1 MLLKRRRPYA
11 VGSVIVVIALA
22 VSLFVVAT
30 PVGASPGPINRTNSQ
45 INSLQA
51 RAQALAEQIT
61 NDQAKVS
68 GAAEQY
74 DEQTVF
80 LQEDRATLVK
90 TDDRLKTTRRQLAA
104 VRLRAQ
110 TAAIEAYVTGDGLDS
125 QVGAVLNSS
134 VNDAQS
140 AAVYSDVVVHTLN
153 AAVNQLHV
161 VSAKLAAERATQSR
175 TLEAA
180 AQAQRSAA
188 RARAVA
194 QAATLNADSALRQ
207 VKGQLY
213 QLTIQREQE
222 LAAAAAARAA
232 AALRAA
238 EKAAAARAAKAA
250 AAAAAAAKRAHANGG
265 NTTVGTTSD
274 TGGGVNLSGG
284 GGADGA
290 WPYGPGTGGGQPGYG
305 QPLDPV
311 GTNTQGQ
318 QAVAAA
324 ESYLGV
330 PYVWGGA
337 SRQGVDCSGLA
348 MLVWEAAGVDLLH
361 GATIQDQESAR
372 VSLADIEPGDLLFY
386 HFPND
391 GALPITHV
399 AIYIGSGPYGTQ
411 TIIQAAEVGTNV
423 AYYPMY
429 WQGFVSVG
437 QP

>member
-1 MLLKRRRPYA
+1 MLLKRRRPCA
-11 VGSVIVVIALA
+11 VGSVIPVIALA

-30 PVGASPGPINRTNSQ
+30 PAGASPGPINRTNSQ

-265 NTTVGTTSD
+265 NTTVATTSD
-274 TGGGVNLSGG
+274 TGAGANISGG

-348 MLVWEAAGVDLLH
+348 LLVWQAAGVDLLH

>member
-1 MLLKRRRPYA
+1 MLLKRRHPCA
-11 VGSVIVVIALA
+11 AESVIAVIALA
-22 VSLFVVAT
+22 VSLFVVAA
-30 PVGASPGPINRTNSQ
+30 PAGASPGPINRTNSQ

-161 VSAKLAAERATQSR
+161 VSEELAAERATQSR
-175 TLEAA
+175 TLQAA

-194 QAATLNADSALRQ
+194 QAATSNTDSALRQ

-238 EKAAAARAAKAA
+238 EKAVAARAAKAA

-305 QPLDPV
+305 QPLEPV

>member
-1 MLLKRRRPYA
+1 MLLKRRRPCA
-11 VGSVIVVIALA
+11 VGSVIPVIALA
-22 VSLFVVAT
+22 VSLFVVAA
-30 PVGASPGPINRTNSQ
+30 PAGASPGPINRTNSQ

-161 VSAKLAAERATQSR
+161 VSEELAAERATQSR
-175 TLEAA
+175 TLQAA

-194 QAATLNADSALRQ
+194 QAATSNTDSALRQ

>member
-1 MLLKRRRPYA
+1 MLLKRRHPCA
-11 VGSVIVVIALA
+11 AESVIAVIALA
-22 VSLFVVAT
+22 VSLFVVAA
-30 PVGASPGPINRTNSQ
+30 PAGASPGPINRTNSQ

-80 LQEDRATLVK
+80 LQEDRAMLVK
-90 TDDRLKTTRRQLAA
+90 TDNRLKEIRRQLTA

-265 NTTVGTTSD
+265 NTTVATTSD

-348 MLVWEAAGVDLLH
+348 MLVWQAAGVDLLH

>member
-1 MLLKRRRPYA
+1 MLLKRRHPCA
-11 VGSVIVVIALA
+11 AESVIAVIALA
-22 VSLFVVAT
+22 VSLFVVAA
-30 PVGASPGPINRTNSQ
+30 PAGASPGPINRTNSQ

-265 NTTVGTTSD
+265 NTTVATTSD
-274 TGGGVNLSGG
+274 TGAGANISGG

-348 MLVWEAAGVDLLH
+348 MLVWQAAGVDLLH

>member
-1 MLLKRRRPYA
+1 MLLKRRHPCA
-11 VGSVIVVIALA
+11 AESVIAVIALA
-22 VSLFVVAT
+22 VSLFVVAA
-30 PVGASPGPINRTNSQ
+30 PAGASPGPINRTNSQ

-80 LQEDRATLVK
+80 LQEDRAMLVK
-90 TDDRLKTTRRQLAA
+90 TDNRLKEIRRQLTA

-194 QAATLNADSALRQ
+194 QAATSNTDSALRQ

-265 NTTVGTTSD
+265 NTTVATTSD
-274 TGGGVNLSGG
+274 TGAGANISGG

>member
-1 MLLKRRRPYA
+1 MLLKRRRPCA
-11 VGSVIVVIALA
+11 VGSVIAVIALA

-30 PVGASPGPINRTNSQ
+30 PAGASPGPINRTNSQ

-161 VSAKLAAERATQSR
+161 VSEELAAERATQSR
-175 TLEAA
+175 TLQAA

-194 QAATLNADSALRQ
+194 QAATSNTDSALRQ

-265 NTTVGTTSD
+265 NTTVATTSD
-274 TGGGVNLSGG
+274 TGAGANISGG

>member
-1 MLLKRRRPYA
+1 MLLKRRRPCA
-11 VGSVIVVIALA
+11 VGSVIPVIALA

-30 PVGASPGPINRTNSQ
+30 PAGASPGPINRTNSQ

-80 LQEDRATLVK
+80 LQEDRAMLVK
-90 TDDRLKTTRRQLAA
+90 TDNRLKEIRRQLTA

-161 VSAKLAAERATQSR
+161 VSEELAAERATQSR
-175 TLEAA
+175 TLQAA

-194 QAATLNADSALRQ
+194 QAATSNTDSALRQ

-238 EKAAAARAAKAA
+238 EKAVAARAAKAA

-265 NTTVGTTSD
+265 NTTVATTSD
-274 TGGGVNLSGG
+274 TGAGANISGG

-348 MLVWEAAGVDLLH
+348 MLVWQAAGVDLLH

>member
-265 NTTVGTTSD
+265 NTTVATTSD
-274 TGGGVNLSGG
+274 TGAGANISGG

-348 MLVWEAAGVDLLH
+348 MLVWQAAGVDLLH
-361 GATIQDQESAR
+361 GATIQDQESVR

>member
-80 LQEDRATLVK
+80 LQEDRAMLVK
-90 TDDRLKTTRRQLAA
+90 TDNRLKEIRRQLTA

-265 NTTVGTTSD
+265 NTTVATTSD
-274 TGGGVNLSGG
+274 TGAGANISGG

-361 GATIQDQESAR
+361 GATIQDQESVR

>member
-1 MLLKRRRPYA
+1 MLLKRRHPCA
-11 VGSVIVVIALA
+11 AESVIAVIALA
-22 VSLFVVAT
+22 VSLFVVAA
-30 PVGASPGPINRTNSQ
+30 PAGASPGPINRTNSQ

>member
-1 MLLKRRRPYA
+1 M
-11 VGSVIVVIALA
+11 
-22 VSLFVVAT
+22 
-30 PVGASPGPINRTNSQ
+30 
-45 INSLQA
+45 
-51 RAQALAEQIT
+51 
-61 NDQAKVS
+61 
-68 GAAEQY
+68 
-74 DEQTVF
+74 
-80 LQEDRATLVK
+80 LVK
-90 TDDRLKTTRRQLAA
+90 TDNRLKEIRRQLTA

-265 NTTVGTTSD
+265 NTTVATTSD
-274 TGGGVNLSGG
+274 TGAGANISGG

-348 MLVWEAAGVDLLH
+348 MLVWQAAGVDLLH

>member
-1 MLLKRRRPYA
+1 MLLKRRHPCA
-11 VGSVIVVIALA
+11 AESVIAVIALA
-22 VSLFVVAT
+22 VSLFVVAA
-30 PVGASPGPINRTNSQ
+30 PAGASPGPINRTNSQ

-161 VSAKLAAERATQSR
+161 VSEELAAERATQSR
-175 TLEAA
+175 TLQAA

-194 QAATLNADSALRQ
+194 QAATSNTDSALRQ

-348 MLVWEAAGVDLLH
+348 MLVWQAAGVDLLH

-386 HFPND
+386 HFPDD

>member
-1 MLLKRRRPYA
+1 MLLKRRRPCA
-11 VGSVIVVIALA
+11 VGSVIPVIALA

-30 PVGASPGPINRTNSQ
+30 PAGASPGPINRTNSQ

-80 LQEDRATLVK
+80 LQEDRAMLVK
-90 TDDRLKTTRRQLAA
+90 TDNRLKEIRRQLTA

-175 TLEAA
+175 TLQAA

-194 QAATLNADSALRQ
+194 QAATSNTDSALRQ

-265 NTTVGTTSD
+265 NTTVATTSD
-274 TGGGVNLSGG
+274 TGAGANISGG

>member
-1 MLLKRRRPYA
+1 
-11 VGSVIVVIALA
+11 
-22 VSLFVVAT
+22 VVAT
-30 PVGASPGPINRTNSQ
+30 PAGASPGPINRTNSQ

-265 NTTVGTTSD
+265 NTTVATTSD
-274 TGGGVNLSGG
+274 TGAGANISGG

-348 MLVWEAAGVDLLH
+348 LLVWQAAGVDLLH

-386 HFPND
+386 HFPDD

>member
-1 MLLKRRRPYA
+1 MLLKRRRPCA
-11 VGSVIVVIALA
+11 VGSVIPVIALA

-30 PVGASPGPINRTNSQ
+30 PAGASPGPINRTNSQ

-265 NTTVGTTSD
+265 NTTVATTSD
-274 TGGGVNLSGG
+274 TGAGANISGG

-348 MLVWEAAGVDLLH
+348 MLVWQAAGVDLLH

>member
-265 NTTVGTTSD
+265 NTTVATTSD
-274 TGGGVNLSGG
+274 TGAGANISGG

-348 MLVWEAAGVDLLH
+348 MLVWQAAGVDLLH

>member
-1 MLLKRRRPYA
+1 MLLKRRRPCA
-11 VGSVIVVIALA
+11 VGSVIPVIALA

-30 PVGASPGPINRTNSQ
+30 PAGASPGPINRTNSQ

-265 NTTVGTTSD
+265 NTTVATTSD
-274 TGGGVNLSGG
+274 TGAGANISGG

>member
-1 MLLKRRRPYA
+1 MLLKRRRPCA
-11 VGSVIVVIALA
+11 VGSVIPVIALA

-30 PVGASPGPINRTNSQ
+30 PAGASPGPINRTNSQ

-80 LQEDRATLVK
+80 LQEDRAMLVK
-90 TDDRLKTTRRQLAA
+90 TDNRLKEIRRQLTA

-265 NTTVGTTSD
+265 NTTVATTSD
-274 TGGGVNLSGG
+274 TGAGANISGG

>member
-74 DEQTVF
+74 DEQTVL

-161 VSAKLAAERATQSR
+161 VSEELAAERATQSR
-175 TLEAA
+175 TLQAA

-194 QAATLNADSALRQ
+194 QAATSNTDSALRQ

-238 EKAAAARAAKAA
+238 EKAVAARAAKAA

-265 NTTVGTTSD
+265 NTTVATTSD

>member
-194 QAATLNADSALRQ
+194 QAATSNTDSALRQ

-265 NTTVGTTSD
+265 NTTVATTSD
-274 TGGGVNLSGG
+274 TGAGANISGG

-348 MLVWEAAGVDLLH
+348 MLVWQAAGVDLLH

>member
-265 NTTVGTTSD
+265 NTTVATTSD
-274 TGGGVNLSGG
+274 TGAGANISGG

>member
-1 MLLKRRRPYA
+1 MLLKRRHPYA

-80 LQEDRATLVK
+80 LQEDRAMLVK
-90 TDDRLKTTRRQLAA
+90 TDNRLKEIRRQLTA

-318 QAVAAA
+318 QVVAAA

>member
-1 MLLKRRRPYA
+1 MLLKRRHPCA
-11 VGSVIVVIALA
+11 AESVIAVIALA
-22 VSLFVVAT
+22 VSLFVVAA
-30 PVGASPGPINRTNSQ
+30 PAGASPGPINRTNSQ

-265 NTTVGTTSD
+265 NTTVATTSD

-305 QPLDPV
+305 QPLEPV

-386 HFPND
+386 HFPDD

>member
-80 LQEDRATLVK
+80 LQEDRAMLVK
-90 TDDRLKTTRRQLAA
+90 TDNRLKEIRRQLTA

-175 TLEAA
+175 TLQAA

-194 QAATLNADSALRQ
+194 QAATSNTDSALRQ

-250 AAAAAAAKRAHANGG
+250 AAAAAAAKRAPANGG
-265 NTTVGTTSD
+265 NTTVATTSD
-274 TGGGVNLSGG
+274 TGAGANISGG

-348 MLVWEAAGVDLLH
+348 MLVWQAAGVDLLH

>member
-1 MLLKRRRPYA
+1 MLLKRRRPCA
-11 VGSVIVVIALA
+11 VGSVIPVIALA

-30 PVGASPGPINRTNSQ
+30 PAGASPGPINRTNSQ

-161 VSAKLAAERATQSR
+161 VSEELAAERATQSR
-175 TLEAA
+175 TLQAA

-194 QAATLNADSALRQ
+194 QAATSNTDSALRQ

-265 NTTVGTTSD
+265 NTTVATTSD

>member
-1 MLLKRRRPYA
+1 MLLKRRRPCA
-11 VGSVIVVIALA
+11 VGSVIPVIALA
-22 VSLFVVAT
+22 VSLFVVAA
-30 PVGASPGPINRTNSQ
+30 PAGASPGPINRTNSQ

-80 LQEDRATLVK
+80 LQEDRAMLVK
-90 TDDRLKTTRRQLAA
+90 TDNRLKEIRRQLTA

-161 VSAKLAAERATQSR
+161 VSEELAAERATQSR
-175 TLEAA
+175 TLQAA

-194 QAATLNADSALRQ
+194 QAATSNTDSALRQ

-238 EKAAAARAAKAA
+238 EKAVAARAAKAA

-386 HFPND
+386 HFPDD

>member
-1 MLLKRRRPYA
+1 MLLKRRRPCA
-11 VGSVIVVIALA
+11 VGSVIPVIALA

-30 PVGASPGPINRTNSQ
+30 PAGASPGPINRTNSQ

-80 LQEDRATLVK
+80 LQEDRAMLVK
-90 TDDRLKTTRRQLAA
+90 TDNRLKEIRRQLTA

-194 QAATLNADSALRQ
+194 QAATSNTDSALRQ

-238 EKAAAARAAKAA
+238 EKAVAARAAKAA

>member
-161 VSAKLAAERATQSR
+161 VSEELAAERATQSR
-175 TLEAA
+175 TLQAA

-194 QAATLNADSALRQ
+194 QAATSNTDSALRQ

-238 EKAAAARAAKAA
+238 EKAVAARAAKAA

-265 NTTVGTTSD
+265 NTTVATTSD

>member
-1 MLLKRRRPYA
+1 MLLKRRRPCA
-11 VGSVIVVIALA
+11 VGSVIPVIALA

-30 PVGASPGPINRTNSQ
+30 PAGASPGPINRTNSQ

-161 VSAKLAAERATQSR
+161 VSEELAAERATQSR
-175 TLEAA
+175 TLQAA

-194 QAATLNADSALRQ
+194 QAATSNTDSALRQ

-265 NTTVGTTSD
+265 NTTVATTSD

-361 GATIQDQESAR
+361 GATIQDQESVR

>member
-1 MLLKRRRPYA
+1 MLLKRRHPCA
-11 VGSVIVVIALA
+11 AESVIAVIALA
-22 VSLFVVAT
+22 VSLFVVAA
-30 PVGASPGPINRTNSQ
+30 PAGASPGPINRTNSQ

-90 TDDRLKTTRRQLAA
+90 TDNRLKETRRQLTA

-265 NTTVGTTSD
+265 NTTVATTSD
-274 TGGGVNLSGG
+274 TGAGANISGG

>member
-1 MLLKRRRPYA
+1 MLLKRRRPCA
-11 VGSVIVVIALA
+11 VGSVIPVIALA

-30 PVGASPGPINRTNSQ
+30 PAGASPGPINRTNSQ

-80 LQEDRATLVK
+80 LQEDRAMLVK
-90 TDDRLKTTRRQLAA
+90 TDNRLKEIRRQLTA

-194 QAATLNADSALRQ
+194 QAATSNTDSALRQ

-238 EKAAAARAAKAA
+238 EKAVAARAAKAA

-361 GATIQDQESAR
+361 GATIQDQESVR

-386 HFPND
+386 HFPDD

>member
-1 MLLKRRRPYA
+1 
-11 VGSVIVVIALA
+11 
-22 VSLFVVAT
+22 VVAT
-30 PVGASPGPINRTNSQ
+30 PAGASPGPINRTNSQ

-265 NTTVGTTSD
+265 NTTVATTSD
-274 TGGGVNLSGG
+274 TGAGANISGG

-348 MLVWEAAGVDLLH
+348 MLVWQAAGVDLLH